1 MSSVAAAIPPD
12 GGDVEL
18 RSDPPDRTDH
28 EIHDDLIAA
37 LRVGVLRLSR
47 RLRLERD
54 GDLTLT
60 QLSVLGTIAREG
72 ALTIGELANHERV
85 KPPSMTRTVTFLEE
99 AGLVTRCTNDNDGR
113 QVIVKLTDS
122 ALGVLADTR
131 RRRDDWLREH
141 LRDLSPADRALLEAA
156 APLLDRLAQS

>member
-1 MSSVAAAIPPD
+1 MSSVAAAHSPD
-12 GGDVEL
+12 GGDVNL
-18 RSDPPDRTDH
+18 TSDQPDD
-28 EIHDDLIAA
+28 EVHDELIAA
-37 LRVGVLRLSR
+37 LRVGVFRLSR

-72 ALTIGELANHERV
+72 AMTIGEIAAHERV

-99 AGLVTRCTNDNDGR
+99 AGLVARCANDNDGR
-113 QVIVKLTDS
+113 QVIVKLTDT
-122 ALGVLADTR
+122 AIGVLVENR
-131 RRRDDWLREH
+131 RRRDAWLREH
-141 LRDLSPADRALLEAA
+141 LADLSVTDRALLEAA